1 MRELIMVM
9 LDLVIVFLTSV
20 QANDMTSPSSH
31 SNSLPNL
38 LHPFCICFEKS
49 IEECKNV
56 KGVHPFEQ
64 QSCELN
70 TVSIVSKSWR
80 ENPLV

>member
-9 LDLVIVFLTSV
+9 LDLVIMFLTSV
-20 QANDMTSPSSH
+20 QANDMTSSSSH

-38 LHPFCICFEKS
+38 LHPFCICFEKR
-49 IEECKNV
+49 IEEFKNM

>member
-1 MRELIMVM
+1 MARILMRELIMVM

-20 QANDMTSPSSH
+20 QANDMTSSSSH

-49 IEECKNV
+49 IEECKNM
-56 KGVHPFEQ
+56 KGVHPFDQ
-64 QSCELN
+64 QSCVVKGFN
-70 TVSIVSKSWR
+70 
-80 ENPLV
+80 N